1 MSSEFDSSELNAL
14 IEEALSDSVKP
25 ANRSYGQL
33 GFMETELVSKMF
45 ESIDKTM
52 PDSKF
57 LEIVQDARIDTV
69 ANSNKLQ
76 ITDLHTVTH
85 NCRKCS
91 FSGIS
96 PQLPK
101 WNVTNPDVV
110 FIIDSSAM
118 DQQSSALFVSAL
130 KSSGFSSENVC
141 LTYLLRC
148 PTKSIEQEYINNCI
162 NYLHTEIQIMN
173 PKLVCPVG
181 TNALSALLG
190 FEAKIKDYKNK
201 ITWLGSWPILPLY
214 SLNYVLKAG
223 DTAVQSFQSDM
234 DQAYQFCYKKV
245 NKNDT
250 D

>member
-1 MSSEFDSSELNAL
+1 MSSDFNSSELNAL
-14 IEEALSDSVKP
+14 IEEALSDNIKP
-25 ANRSYGQL
+25 ADRTYGQL
-33 GFMETELVSKMF
+33 GFMETELVSKLF

-57 LEIVQDARIDTV
+57 LEIVQHARIDTV
-69 ANSNKLQ
+69 ANSNKLK

-85 NCRKCS
+85 NCRKCE

-101 WNVTNPDVV
+101 WNVINPDVV

-118 DQQSSALFVSAL
+118 DQQASALFVSAL

-148 PTKSIEQEYINNCI
+148 PTRSIEPEYINNCV
-162 NYLHTEIQIMN
+162 NYLHNEIQIMN
-173 PKLVCPVG
+173 PKLLCPIG
-181 TNALSALLG
+181 ANALSALFGLDS
-190 FEAKIKDYKNK
+190 KLKDYKNK

-223 DTAVQSFQSDM
+223 DTALQSFQSDM

-245 NKNDT
+245 IKNDT